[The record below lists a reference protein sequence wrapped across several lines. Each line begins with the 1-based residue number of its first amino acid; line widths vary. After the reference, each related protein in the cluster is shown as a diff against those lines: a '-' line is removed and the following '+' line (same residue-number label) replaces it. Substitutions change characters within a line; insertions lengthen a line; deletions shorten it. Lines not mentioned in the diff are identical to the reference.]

1 MAVKIE
7 TVNTAKFKMK
17 YFKFGC
23 GEQTVVVIPGLSLK
37 SVTESANGIANV
49 FKLMGDKYTVYF
61 FDRRTDCRE
70 DYNVEDMADDTIE
83 AFDILGIKHAYVFGV
98 SQGGMIAQ
106 YIALKRPDIV
116 QKLALGS
123 TAARITEQNSGAVK
137 NWARLAEEK
146 KTDELI
152 DSFLNAV
159 YSNEFSE
166 QFGKFIKELLINTS
180 DLELERFAVYAK
192 ACDGFDLLDELDK
205 ITCPIFVIGAEN
217 DNVLGAKA
225 SVELAEKANARLY
238 MYENYGHAVYG
249 FKDLVIL
256 AGNKDVAK
264 AKDLAGI

>member
-1 MAVKIE
+1 MSVKVQ
-7 TVNTAKFKMK
+7 TVNTDKFKMK
-17 YFKFGC
+17 YFKFGS
-23 GEQTVVVIPGLSLK
+23 GDKPAVIIPGLSLK
-37 SVTESANGIANV
+37 SVSETADSVASAYRAMNS
-49 FKLMGDKYTVYF
+49 DYTVYV
-61 FDRRTDCRE
+61 FDRRLDCGE
-70 DYNVEDMADDTIE
+70 VYTVEDMADDTIE
-83 AFDILGIKHAYVFGV
+83 AFDILGIKHAHVFGV

-106 YIALKRPDIV
+106 YITLKRPDIV
-116 QKLALGS
+116 KKLALGS

-217 DNVLGAKA
+217 DNVLGAQA

-238 MYENYGHAVYG
+238 MYENYGHAVYDEAPDYLDRIIK
-249 FKDLVIL
+249 FF
-256 AGNKDVAK
+256 AE
-264 AKDLAGI
+264 

>member
-1 MAVKIE
+1 MSVKVQ
-7 TVNTAKFKMK
+7 TVNTDKFKMK
-17 YFKFGC
+17 YFKFGS
-23 GEQTVVVIPGLSLK
+23 GDKPAVIIPGLSLK
-37 SVTESANGIANV
+37 SVSETADSVASAYRAMNS
-49 FKLMGDKYTVYF
+49 DYTVYV
-61 FDRRTDCRE
+61 FDRRLDCGE
-70 DYNVEDMADDTIE
+70 VYTVEDMADDTIE

-106 YIALKRPDIV
+106 YITLKRPDIV
-116 QKLALGS
+116 KKLALGS
-123 TAARITEQNSGAVK
+123 TAARITEQNSCAVK

-146 KTDELI
+146 KTDALI

-205 ITCPIFVIGAEN
+205 INCPIFVIGAEN
-217 DNVLGAKA
+217 DNVLGAQA

-238 MYENYGHAVYG
+238 MYENYGHAVYDEAPDYLDRIIK
-249 FKDLVIL
+249 FF
-256 AGNKDVAK
+256 AE
-264 AKDLAGI
+264 